1 MPATNEILVF
11 ANTDTGTNL
20 LTQAEYSADT
30 QRTNGNQP
38 GTARS
43 KLVNKVLRQTSIV
56 SAGLSQFL
64 ADLQATAITDGLT
77 PTEYAGLIED
87 AMSAF
92 FDAKLAAAEV
102 VKPGA
107 MMMWPKSTPPTGWL
121 KRNGAAISRTTYA
134 ALFTVLGTD
143 FGVGDG
149 STTFNLPDDRANFE
163 RGWDD
168 SRGIDSGRAFGSEQT
183 SQNLSHTHT
192 GTTSTNGSH
201 AHGVIGGAWA
211 SGTKGLGEGSARV
224 VQGSDNSGSEAYRTT
239 MPASGYQILTNEGS
253 HNHTFT
259 TAGSGGTEARPRNR
273 AYLPI
278 IKY

>member
-64 ADLQATAITDGLT
+64 ADLQAAAVTDGLT

-121 KRNGAAISRTTYA
+121 KRNGADISRTTYA

-192 GTTSTNGSH
+192 GATS
-201 AHGVIGGAWA
+201 I
-211 SGTKGLGEGSARV
+211 
-224 VQGSDNSGSEAYRTT
+224 
-239 MPASGYQILTNEGS
+239 EGS
-253 HNHTFT
+253 HVHGGFNEAGFDNRNEGQGTRLTFDDGFSYNNYNASMWAGAHTHTFT

>member
-1 MPATNEILVF
+1 MPATNEILAF
-11 ANTDTGTNL
+11 ASTNTGTNL
-20 LTQAEYSADT
+20 LTQAEYSADA

-43 KLVNKVLRQTSIV
+43 KLVNKVLRQTSLV

-64 ADLQATAITDGLT
+64 ADLQAAAVTDGLT
-77 PTEYAGLIED
+77 PAEYSGLIED

-92 FDAKLAAAEV
+92 FDAKLAAAQV

-134 ALFTVLGTD
+134 PLFAVLGTD

-149 STTFNLPDDRANFE
+149 STTFNLPDDRALFE

-168 SRGIDSGRAFGSEQT
+168 GLGVDTGRAFGSTQT
-183 SQNLSHTHT
+183 DDIKLHGHPYRTSTGNGSNDPEGALCMDNNGTHVSQPAYT
-192 GTTSTNGSH
+192 GTVSSTSTQL
-201 AHGVIGGAWA
+201 IGGT
-211 SGTKGLGEGSARV
+211 G
-224 VQGSDNSGSEAYRTT
+224 GSET
-239 MPASGYQILTNEGS
+239 
-253 HNHTFT
+253 
-259 TAGSGGTEARPRNR
+259 RPRNR